1 MIYRP
6 SHIGAFEFAV
16 LAAHRAEQLRRGC
29 IPRVEGGHKF
39 VVTAQLEVVAG
50 KVARAVEGTGQSL
63 PDALGPSQAPVGLSS
78 ETHRD
83 RSAASTAVSAPVEL
97 AEMERTW

>member
-6 SHIGAFEFAV
+6 SHIGAFEFAG

-39 VVTAQLEVVAG
+39 VVTAQLEVIAG
-50 KVARAVEGTGQSL
+50 KVARAVQGTGQNL
-63 PDALGPSQAPVGLSS
+63 PDALGSFQAPAVLHS
-78 ETHRD
+78 EAHGEHR
-83 RSAASTAVSAPVEL
+83 AAPTAVSAPVEV